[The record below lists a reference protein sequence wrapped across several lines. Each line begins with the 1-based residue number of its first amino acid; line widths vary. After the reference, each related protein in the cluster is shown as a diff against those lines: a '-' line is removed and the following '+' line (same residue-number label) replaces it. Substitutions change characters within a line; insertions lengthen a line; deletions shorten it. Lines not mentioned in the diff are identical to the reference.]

1 MKKHVLIT
9 GAASGIGNYIA
20 NQYILQSDY
29 IVFCIDI
36 NNCTNIKNSLFFNAD
51 LRDENAVSDVFSK
64 ISRIDLAI
72 NCAGIPSTR
81 KKLLEFSQLEIVNC
95 WQDNFLPAFNSV
107 KAEIAIMRQQS
118 KGKIIN
124 IASIAGHIGMKNFLA
139 YSTAK
144 AAIINMTK
152 VAAIENN
159 DKNIRVNSIS
169 PATIDT
175 PMILKKYDGKLKNY
189 DGIYYTEGCGQVE
202 DIYHVVKML
211 EANNFMTGNDIKVD
225 GGLTELFEI

>member
-51 LRDENAVSDVFSK
+51 LRDENVVRDVFSK

-175 PMILKKYDGKLKNY
+175 PMIRKKYDGKLKN
-189 DGIYYTEGCGQVE
+189 
-202 DIYHVVKML
+202 
-211 EANNFMTGNDIKVD
+211 
-225 GGLTELFEI
+225 